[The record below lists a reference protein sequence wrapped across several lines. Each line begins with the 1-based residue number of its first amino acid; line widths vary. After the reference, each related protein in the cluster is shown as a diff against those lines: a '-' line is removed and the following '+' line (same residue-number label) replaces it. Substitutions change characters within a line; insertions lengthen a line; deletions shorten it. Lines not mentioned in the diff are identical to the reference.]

1 MLSQY
6 LFILK
11 TVNRKQTLKQTLEL
25 GGIKLVFVEIYRIVM
40 KWITI
45 LFDFLLALF
54 GFVAF
59 MKDDMLSYFILFAGA
74 MLMYI
79 FVLKDYSEETIIRHF
94 AKKYGFTVAKLEKI
108 LLIYYPCVL
117 VLEIAIAALVVI
129 LKIVF

>member
-1 MLSQY
+1 
-6 LFILK
+6 
-11 TVNRKQTLKQTLEL
+11 
-25 GGIKLVFVEIYRIVM
+25 
-40 KWITI
+40 
-45 LFDFLLALF
+45 DFLLALF

-79 FVLKDYSEETIIRHF
+79 FVLKDYSEEAIIRHF

-117 VLEIAIAALVVI
+117 VLEIAIAALVVM
-129 LKIVF
+129 LKIIF

>member
-11 TVNRKQTLKQTLEL
+11 TVSRKQTLKQTLEL

-79 FVLKDYSEETIIRHF
+79 FVLKDYSEEAIIRHF

-129 LKIVF
+129 LKIIF